1 MSEGEMHLEDAMES
15 KLAKIAVRI
24 FVWVVPFV
32 IGGFAWFINGSLTD
46 IKAMQA
52 AQSKAQVLQAESLGQ
67 VKSDVKVL
75 NAKLDNG
82 VIWRI
87 TEIERRLNTV
97 EAAQKTP

>member
-24 FVWVVPFV
+24 FVWITPLV
-32 IGGFAWFINGSLTD
+32 IGLFAWFINGSLVD

-52 AQSKAQVLQAESLGQ
+52 KQSAAQAEQVESLSQ

-75 NAKLDNG
+75 KATLDNG

-97 EAAQKTP
+97 EQAQRTP